1 MKVDPRVCAT
11 IALVLCS
18 LSMVTCSNSVTRLV
32 VEIVS
37 QPQGGLNVEELG
49 CTMRGRLEGG
59 DEHVETIIEWWW
71 SDTLGQDE
79 QVLKQETHTFLSDE
93 WEQYT
98 TIIEAPTYFYLFQ
111 LFWVKAKWQD
121 EDGTE
126 HEIESDKAYCKILT
140 AQNVFPH
147 AGGGSI
153 SQ

>member
-1 MKVDPRVCAT
+1 MRIDPKGYAI
-11 IALVLCS
+11 IALVLCFS
-18 LSMVTCSNSVTRLV
+18 GMVTCSNGVTRLV

-37 QPQGGLNVEELG
+37 QPQGGFNVEELG
-49 CTMRGRLEGG
+49 CTMRGKLEGG

-111 LFWVKAKWQD
+111 LFWVKIKWQD

-126 HEIESDKAYCKILT
+126 HEVESDKAHCKILA
-140 AQNVFPH
+140 AQNVFPR
-147 AGGGSI
+147 AGAENI
-153 SQ
+153 PQ